1 MNKNVSASKKPK
13 INRACDSCRKKKAR
27 CDAPQT
33 FPNQCS
39 NCKEGECTFNNPAPK
54 KGVPQRYVNDLEA
67 KLERY
72 EATFGP
78 LPPSAM
84 SDGSPSSEG
93 SHKRKFE
100 RSNRDNRDTE
110 SLTEKMS
117 ALFFKPDDEPVKDNE
132 KERTRC
138 FGKSSMKGI
147 VKRITLH
154 ADFTALDLNTE
165 MRSRFWNEEFITQ
178 TMRHSQAP
186 YTHDDF
192 GDQNLMYELINAYFD
207 KVNVTLPLLNRER
220 FVLDIPKHKLERSFG
235 SLLIMVCALGSQHM
249 LMGDKR
255 VLIPGREDTQFLAGH
270 HFYLIAREKFIDQI
284 STVASLQDVQAM
296 ILMQLYVQ
304 NGLYPKSS
312 WLISGNAMLLAQD
325 IGLNIKWND
334 SKEDSYQQESR
345 NRAMWAL
352 FILDT
357 SNSAALGRF
366 QLISYDDI
374 NLDLPSEIET
384 DSKSRLSVRYMNQ
397 SIKLY
402 KIVQDILK
410 SIYWLKSNEKEGY
423 KVSYNDIASLNSR
436 LNGWYN
442 KLPSELRDAKK
453 SDDEE
458 VFQMKCYLK
467 IAYHTSQSYIYKSFL
482 PDPSSAEFSTFRLT
496 SLFICLNDS
505 RTIISIFDDIQ
516 RAGTNLRG
524 LCHSN
529 CFLGW
534 STFSACLILV
544 LCFCESRKNGDL
556 NKNDLEYIQKG
567 IQVLRKME
575 ARDLIMG
582 RAVDMILQLVIKA
595 EVPLDHLFLKN
606 QWNLSNNINPDQA
619 HEYLFKSQLT
629 FPYVDN
635 HVQENHVSDVMDF
648 NFDQFDAGLGGT
660 EALNALMPSLDSR
673 EDDWSALLSTV
684 FDGSSFNTVNNVA

>member
-1 MNKNVSASKKPK
+1 MNTNVSASKKPK

-192 GDQNLMYELINAYFD
+192 GDQNLI
-207 KVNVTLPLLNRER
+207 T
-220 FVLDIPKHKLERSFG
+220 G
-235 SLLIMVCALGSQHM
+235 
-249 LMGDKR
+249 
-255 VLIPGREDTQFLAGH
+255 
-270 HFYLIAREKFIDQI
+270 KFIDQI

-516 RAGTNLRG
+516 RAGTNSRG